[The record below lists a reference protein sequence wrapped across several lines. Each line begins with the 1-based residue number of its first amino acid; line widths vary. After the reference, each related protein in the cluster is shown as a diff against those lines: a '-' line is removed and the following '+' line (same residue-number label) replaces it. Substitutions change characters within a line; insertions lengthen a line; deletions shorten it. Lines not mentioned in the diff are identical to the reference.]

1 MLILTRKTNER
12 IMIGDEIEVSVVEI
26 RGDQVKLGIVAPRK
40 VKVHR
45 REVFDAIQ
53 DENRAAAEGVPT
65 DLSGLSGLIASQQPA
80 QPPQQPTQPPEQS
93 QQPPERSQ
101 HRQSDDESEG

>member
-12 IMIGDEIEVSVVEI
+12 IVIGNDIEVSVVEI
-26 RGDQVKLGIVAPRK
+26 RGDQVKLGIVAPRD

-53 DENRAAAEGVPT
+53 EENRAAAEGTPT
-65 DLSGLSGLIASQQPA
+65 DLSSLSGLLFDRGESDSQ
-80 QPPQQPTQPPEQS
+80 
-93 QQPPERSQ
+93 RG
-101 HRQSDDESEG
+101 DNGGDESSS